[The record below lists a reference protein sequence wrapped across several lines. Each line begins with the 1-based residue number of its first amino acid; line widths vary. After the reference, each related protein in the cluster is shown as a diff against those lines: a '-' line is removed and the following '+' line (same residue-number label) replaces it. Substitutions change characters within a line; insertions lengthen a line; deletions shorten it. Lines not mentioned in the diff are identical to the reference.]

1 MEKVITKIEIQKRN
15 KDRVNIFING
25 EFAFACGSELVY
37 THGLK
42 QDKKVD
48 LESLQ
53 EIVSEDNYLKCKN
66 SALKIMERGYKT
78 EKEMYDKLVLKGY
91 EERTI
96 ARTMEF
102 LKSYNM
108 LNDEAYSRLYIRD
121 KVKTQGKNKIKN
133 ELLRKGIHKELLEEK
148 LNEVDS
154 ASEYNAAFKLAEKK
168 YAVII
173 KTEKDYRKIGKK
185 LWDYLLRNGYS
196 GDIIEDIIR
205 KLVVKEEIEIKE
217 EESTSLEEIFEVA
230 KKRYD
235 ILIKSESDE
244 RKLYK
249 KLGGFLL
256 RRGYSYEDIKLVL
269 KELLKN

>member
-15 KDRVNIFING
+15 KDRVNVFING
-25 EFAFACGSELVY
+25 EFAFACSSELVY

-48 LESLQ
+48 MESLQ
-53 EIVSEDNYLKCKN
+53 EVVAEDNYLKCKN

-78 EKEMYDKLVLKGY
+78 EKEMYDKLILKGY
-91 EERTI
+91 EEKTI

-108 LNDEAYSRLYIRD
+108 LNDEAYSRLYIKD
-121 KVKTQGKNKIKN
+121 KVKSQGKNKIKN
-133 ELLRKGIHKELLEEK
+133 DLLRKGIHKELLEEK
-148 LNEVDS
+148 LSEIDS
-154 ASEYNAAFKLAEKK
+154 ASEYNTAFKMAEKK

-185 LWDYLLRNGYS
+185 LWDYLMRSGYS

-217 EESTSLEEIFEVA
+217 EESTSLEEIFEIA
-230 KKRYD
+230 KRRHD
-235 ILIKSESDE
+235 IIIKSENDE
-244 RKLYK
+244 KKLYK
-249 KLGGFLL
+249 KLSDFLL
-256 RRGYSYEDIKLVL
+256 RRGYSYEDIKSVL
-269 KELLKN
+269 KELLKS